1 MKDQRTAALKAV
13 GVYVRTLREQKK
25 LSRKDVCTALP
36 LGTTTLVRLE
46 NGESDV
52 HSTTLARLLHFLG
65 GSFADTAMLQLNG
78 AVSEDAARQLALR
91 RINPALVVSDDPPT
105 RLPAT
110 ALVMLLDSLR
120 LIAKKARTTDV
131 QGGLTIDRTID
142 SRITDDDIQR
152 ADAAWQMVIVA
163 IRHLK
168 DLGATDAELQFLL
181 MNPDVPRDCAERL
194 AITRLGIGTI
204 EYVLAK
210 YAPPTSL

>member
-1 MKDQRTAALKAV
+1 MTDQRAAALKAV

-46 NGESDV
+46 NGENDV

-65 GSFADTAMLQLNG
+65 GSFEDTAMLQLNG
-78 AVSEDAARQLALR
+78 EFSEDSARQVALR
-91 RINPALVVSDDPPT
+91 RLNPALAVNDDPPT
-105 RLPAT
+105 RLPST
-110 ALVMLLDSLR
+110 ALLTLLDGLR
-120 LIAKKARTTDV
+120 LIAKKARKADV

-142 SRITDDDIQR
+142 SRITDEDILR
-152 ADAAWQMVIVA
+152 ADEAWQTVVVA

-181 MNPDVPRDCAERL
+181 MHPDVPTYCAERL
-194 AITRLGIGTI
+194 AITRLGIGTV
-204 EYVLAK
+204 EDVLAK
-210 YAPPTSL
+210 YASHTSG

>member
-1 MKDQRTAALKAV
+1 MNDQRSATLKAV
-13 GVYVRTLREQKK
+13 GVYVRTLREGKQ

-36 LGTTTLVRLE
+36 ISTTTLVRLE

-65 GSFADTAMLQLNG
+65 GRFADTAMLQLNG
-78 AVSEDAARQLALR
+78 AVSEDVARQLALR
-91 RINPALVVSDDPPT
+91 RLNPTLVVSDDPPT

-142 SRITDDDIQR
+142 SRITDEDIQR
-152 ADAAWQMVIVA
+152 ADEAWQTVIVA

-181 MNPDVPRDCAERL
+181 MHPDVPESVQS
-194 AITRLGIGTI
+194 G
-204 EYVLAK
+204 
-210 YAPPTSL
+210 